1 MSRSAARSTS
11 GGCEC
16 IFYSKQPCV
25 VSPRNINFFD
35 RHAFQ
40 HPKKKH
46 FFDRHAFQHHHHKK
60 KAFLRRAAQKDR
72 PDAAAGRP
80 ARLRDDE
87 GGDLRAAA
95 SHNHGTEKRREK
107 KWHAVGSA
115 KDLSLFIWL
124 RCACAPLHEKSALL
138 VGSRWTRSARAS
150 L

>member
-1 MSRSAARSTS
+1 MSESFTA
-11 GGCEC
+11 
-16 IFYSKQPCV
+16 SKHALFPV
-25 VSPRNINFFD
+25 TLISFFD

-40 HPKKKH
+40 HPQKKKNISSIAMP
-46 FFDRHAFQHHHHKK
+46 FNIIIIKK

-107 KWHAVGSA
+107 KKRHAVGSA